1 MADQNNSCQQPQGP
15 QQPYQNQQDQNQQ
28 YSQQQNSSGSFDW
41 FVNTPDYTQ
50 QFHPQDIS
58 DGKAMS
64 ILAYFGILFF
74 LPLVVCPQSRFGRFH
89 ANQGLI
95 LLIFGFALNLLTG
108 LFSLAFAWVPVL
120 RVLWKILSAL
130 LNIPMF
136 ALFVIGVVNAANGR
150 AKELPVIGKIR
161 IIQ

>member
-15 QQPYQNQQDQNQQ
+15 QQPYQNQQYQNQQ

-95 LLIFGFALNLLTG
+95 LLLCTQFADRSFLPCFRMGAGSSRPLEDSVG
-108 LFSLAFAWVPVL
+108 
-120 RVLWKILSAL
+120 
-130 LNIPMF
+130 
-136 ALFVIGVVNAANGR
+136 AAEHPDVCAVCCRGR
-150 AKELPVIGKIR
+150 QRCQRPRQRTAGHR
-161 IIQ
+161 